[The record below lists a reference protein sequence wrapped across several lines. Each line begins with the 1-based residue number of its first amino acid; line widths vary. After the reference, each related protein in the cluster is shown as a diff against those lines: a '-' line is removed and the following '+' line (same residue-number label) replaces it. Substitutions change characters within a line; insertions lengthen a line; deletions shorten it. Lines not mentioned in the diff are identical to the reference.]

1 MSDGASGRLG
11 RQIRAFTG
19 RDAEREAQL
28 RSSNM
33 ELSRFILAS
42 SLRLS
47 SASAENLQPTPPPV
61 ASLPDHLLLPGRAVE
76 ANLAVEQ
83 ECVVCMEQRNGA
95 ELRPCGHKDMCFGC
109 ANHIFKS
116 GGHCPMCRAVIASVK
131 E

>member
-1 MSDGASGRLG
+1 
-11 RQIRAFTG
+11 
-19 RDAEREAQL
+19 
-28 RSSNM
+28 M
-33 ELSRFILAS
+33 ELSRFILAT

-47 SASAENLQPTPPPV
+47 SASVENYQPTPPPA
-61 ASLPDHLLLPGRAVE
+61 ASLPDHLLLPGRAME
-76 ANLAVEQ
+76 ANLAEEQ
-83 ECVVCMEQRNGA
+83 ECVVCMEQKNGA